1 MTRVLIT
8 RPQPGA
14 AETADRLRAL
24 GHEPVVAPLF
34 EVRAKEWSPPAAMP
48 EAVMLTSAAA
58 AREGGPAM
66 APYLGLPCFCVG
78 ARTAAAAQDAGFT
91 DIRAPEVH
99 DGGELLAAIAA
110 AGIGDILH
118 LSGIEIA
125 TYAPPAGL
133 KVERRVVY
141 GAHFHSWSEA
151 ERTAAQAAEVALIY
165 SPRGGEALAAAF
177 GAHRKGVRL
186 SAISRNAATAA
197 GDGWA
202 ARAVA
207 ASPDED
213 ALFAA
218 AGLLCEKQADKAP
231 LTRTG

>member
-24 GHEPVVAPLF
+24 GHEPLVVPLFVVA
-34 EVRAKEWSPPAAMP
+34 AKEWAPPP
-48 EAVMLTSAAA
+48 ITEAIMLTSAAA

-66 APYLGLPCFCVG
+66 APFLGLPCFCVG
-78 ARTAAAAQDAGFT
+78 ARTAAAARNAGFT
-91 DIRAPEVH
+91 DVRAPDVR

-110 AGIGDILH
+110 AGIRSVLH
-118 LSGIEIA
+118 LSGVEIA
-125 TYAPPAGL
+125 SYAPPAGL
-133 KVERRVVY
+133 QLDRRVVY
-141 GAHFHSWSEA
+141 GASFHGWTDE
-151 ERTAAQAAEVALIY
+151 ERATAQSADVALVY
-165 SPRGGEALAAAF
+165 SPRGGEAVGAAL
-177 GAHRKGVRL
+177 GAHRKAMRL

-197 GDGWA
+197 GEGWA

-218 AGLLCEKQADKAP
+218 AGLLCEKQAGEAP